1 MSRKIL
7 LAEIPKDLVKL
18 RQKSE
23 VVKNVDADAK
33 KLVAEMFESMKADN
47 GIGLSAPQ
55 IGALKRVIIAEYE
68 NDHTNSAAHS
78 QAGKKDPLAA
88 SPSTAGGHDR
98 GQAVLRTVLIN
109 PEIIWISKK
118 EVLDE
123 EGCLSFPNIYGM
135 VKRPEKIRYKAL
147 DENGKEIKVKAEGLL
162 ARVIQHEIDHLDGIL
177 LPDRVEGDLYT
188 YEIRKDSES
197 QAL

>member
-1 MSRKIL
+1 MQKRIL
-7 LAEIPKDLVKL
+7 LADKPEDLKKL
-18 RQKSE
+18 RRKSE
-23 VVKNVDADAK
+23 AVKKVGSDTK

-68 NDHTNSAAHS
+68 NE
-78 QAGKKDPLAA
+78 KDP
-88 SPSTAGGHDR
+88 
-98 GQAVLRTVLIN
+98 VLRTVLIN
-109 PEIIWISKK
+109 PEIIWTSKK

-135 VKRPEKIRYKAL
+135 VKRPEKVRCKAL
-147 DENGKEIKVKAEGLL
+147 DENGRPIELKADGLL
-162 ARVIQHEIDHLDGIL
+162 ARIIQHEINHLDGIL